1 MPAARKTEPP
11 GAGIILRAHEDVRS
25 MIPDFSR
32 RCLARLP
39 LVFNCASSGPDMV
52 LRRETK

>member
-1 MPAARKTEPP
+1 MPAGRKTEPP
-11 GAGIILRAHEDVRS
+11 GAEIILHANEDVRS

-39 LVFNCASSGPDMV
+39 LASRYASSEPDAA
-52 LRRETK
+52 LWQEAQ